1 MKKILISIAVVAMIG
16 SMSSCK
22 KTFQCNCSSLGVTT
36 GTKEGK
42 GKTAAEACD
51 DAETKVLGISTE
63 ECVPV

>member
-1 MKKILISIAVVAMIG
+1 MKKVLTLIAVFAMIA